1 MRLTYIKFFDDCRS
15 MKAKER
21 KLEKHIKE
29 ITAIEGRITLK
40 KCKKYK
46 MRKERADEL
55 AALDVSK
62 IIGTPAKGKRVTR
75 QSSSCSV
82 SKKAFTPS
90 PAGKGVF
97 NNLRDLVDSE
107 ESESEKHAR
116 KTKKMIVL
124 DSEDSS
130 EGNVAEEKK
139 YSASDSSDVENKE
152 QLKKTSLGDISS
164 EEMDEESMDVKER
177 EDEDS
182 CEERATGE

>member
-1 MRLTYIKFFDDCRS
+1 MRRRLSQSEQY
-15 MKAKER
+15 
-21 KLEKHIKE
+21 
-29 ITAIEGRITLK
+29 LK
-40 KCKKYK
+40 QLFIC
-46 MRKERADEL
+46 L
-55 AALDVSK
+55 
-62 IIGTPAKGKRVTR
+62 AKGKRVTR

-107 ESESEKHAR
+107 ESESEKRAR
-116 KTKKMIVL
+116 TTKKMIVL
-124 DSEDSS
+124 DSSEDSS

-139 YSASDSSDVENKE
+139 YSGSDEENEE

-164 EEMDEESMDVKER
+164 EERDEKSMDGNKQIKHDSER

-182 CEERATGE
+182 GEETSNDGE